1 MAKIKFDWDAGNL
14 GKCAARVPI
23 AEIEALFNGGV
34 MRVRRDPCPREERYQ
49 GVGKNALGRGIFVAF
64 TYRWKENEL
73 HVRPV
78 SVRCIHREKG
88 RKE

>member
-34 MRVRRDPCPREERYQ
+34 MRVRRDPCPREEGIR
-49 GVGKNALGRGIFVAF
+49 ASGRTRSDADFSSPSRTA
-64 TYRWKENEL
+64 
-73 HVRPV
+73 
-78 SVRCIHREKG
+78 G
-88 RKE
+88 RRTNCTPEF